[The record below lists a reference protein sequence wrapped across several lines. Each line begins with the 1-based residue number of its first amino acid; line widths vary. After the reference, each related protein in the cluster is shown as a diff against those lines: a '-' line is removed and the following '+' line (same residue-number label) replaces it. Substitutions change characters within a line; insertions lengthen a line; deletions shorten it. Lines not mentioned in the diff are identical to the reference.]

1 MTQKL
6 IKVKKKNEM
15 EVITLIKWFTALH
28 NNKNVKSINISLD
41 ADKNNIILTMRTILE
56 KPKISF
62 RKGDKKPTRGNKLSN
77 LYNILKWSVKIR
89 EF

>member
-62 RKGDKKPTRGNKLSN
+62 RKGDKKPIRGNKLSSSQ
-77 LYNILKWSVKIR
+77 YSKMVG
-89 EF
+89 

>member
-41 ADKNNIILTMRTILE
+41 ADKNNIILTTRTILE

-62 RKGDKKPTRGNKLSN
+62 RKGDKKLNKR
-77 LYNILKWSVKIR
+77 K
-89 EF
+89 